1 MNNKPDE
8 YYITQTLNGNVNAY
22 AFLVEKYKHMVFTLS
37 IRIVINREEAE
48 EISQDVFV
56 KAYTNLKSFKGDSKF
71 STWIYKIGYYASLD
85 AIKRNKRQIN
95 SENIDEVY
103 EADFGVLQNALSYLE
118 EKERKS
124 IIKKSLLKLN
134 EDEQVILTL
143 YYFEEMPLKE
153 ISEVVNLS
161 VDNIKVKLFRARK
174 KLATILEHVIEPNT
188 INLK

>member
-1 MNNKPDE
+1 MSSKPDS
-8 YYITQTLNGNVNAY
+8 YYISQTLNGNVNAF
-22 AFLVEKYKHMVFTLS
+22 AFLIEKYKHMVFTLS
-37 IRIVINREEAE
+37 IRIVKNREEAE

-56 KAYTNLKSFKGDSKF
+56 KAYTNIKGFKGDSKF
-71 STWIYKIGYYASLD
+71 STWIYKIAYYASLD
-85 AIKRNKRQIN
+85 AIKKSKRQVN
-95 SENIDEVY
+95 TESIDEIY
-103 EADFGVLQNALSYLE
+103 EGDLGVLQNALSYLE
-118 EKERKS
+118 EQERKS

-161 VDNIKVKLFRARK
+161 LDNIKVKLFRARK
-174 KLATILEHVIEPNT
+174 KLATILEHVVEPKT

>member
-37 IRIVINREEAE
+37 IRIVKNREEAE

-85 AIKRNKRQIN
+85 AIKRNKKQIN
-95 SENIDEVY
+95 SENIDEIY
-103 EADFGVLQNALSYLE
+103 EADLGVLQNALSYLE

-174 KLATILEHVIEPNT
+174 KLATILEHVIEPKT

>member
-1 MNNKPDE
+1 MSNKPDT

-22 AFLVEKYKHMVFTLS
+22 AFLIEKYKHMVFTLS
-37 IRIVINREEAE
+37 IRIVKNREEAE

-71 STWIYKIGYYASLD
+71 STWIYKIAYYASLD
-85 AIKRNKRQIN
+85 VIKRNKKQIN
-95 SENIDEVY
+95 SENIDEIY
-103 EADFGVLQNALSYLE
+103 EGDLGVLQDALSYLE

-161 VDNIKVKLFRARK
+161 LDNIKVKLFRARK
-174 KLATILEHVIEPNT
+174 KLATILEHVIEPKT

>member
-1 MNNKPDE
+1 MSNKPDE
-8 YYITQTLNGNVNAY
+8 YYINQMLNGNVNAY
-22 AFLVEKYKHMVFTLS
+22 AFLIEKYKHMVFTLS
-37 IRIVINREEAE
+37 IRIVKNREEAE

-71 STWIYKIGYYASLD
+71 STWIYKIAYYASLD
-85 AIKRNKRQIN
+85 VIKRNKKQIN
-95 SENIDEVY
+95 SENIDEIY
-103 EADFGVLQNALSYLE
+103 EGDLGVLQDALSYLE

-161 VDNIKVKLFRARK
+161 LDNIKVKLFRARK
-174 KLATILEHVIEPNT
+174 KLATILEHVIEPKT